1 MDPITKDVKHKHA
14 SSNTINHVLYAHFT
28 AKRSLNDCATLFG
41 KSLRTIQRWVSKFK
55 RDGTVGRKK
64 RDNPPLKFT
73 AKHRTW
79 LIKLYR
85 KKPVLYLDEAKAQF
99 QAEFGMTIGRSTIF
113 LIMKTEGYTRQALE
127 RRAFEIKLPLIF
139 RFAEELRSFLWTVLN
154 LVFLDESSFDNRSMW
169 RHFGYGKKG
178 GRLVYRGEFR
188 RKQRISVLAFL
199 AHDGIQEVFTTEGTF
214 TRLKF
219 LDCCRKFALS
229 GQVETHPGRNSVWVM
244 DGARIHC
251 SSAIVDYLRSLGLRV
266 IFLPPNCPFFNPIE
280 LSFSYI
286 KAKLQRYYVEGC
298 SEAEMVRMVG
308 ETFHEFT
315 NRDFTRVFEK
325 CGYLP
330 GGKFD
335 PGRGYPNAEQ

>member
-266 IFLPPNCPFFNPIE
+266 IFLPPQLPV
-280 LSFSYI
+280 
-286 KAKLQRYYVEGC
+286 LQSDRTVLQLHQGQVTTVLRRGMLRSRNGADGRRDVPRVYQSGFYTGFR
-298 SEAEMVRMVG
+298 EMWLPSWRKVRSG
-308 ETFHEFT
+308 SW
-315 NRDFTRVFEK
+315 
-325 CGYLP
+325 LP
-330 GGKFD
+330 Q
-335 PGRGYPNAEQ
+335 R